1 MSISSVKK
9 KINAKT
15 LLGQSSALK
24 ENSVTLKEGVKKL
37 AAILTERKKIRPSTL
52 MATEEPEVVEQKRI
66 GPGEYDKPEGG
77 GFPLGPLLAGL
88 GALGAAVGLAALD
101 PEMFLRRFAR
111 ASLKA
116 LKNLIERLLKT
127 FKGVIESVGKV
138 FKKIFNAIAENV
150 KKLKNLIDDKLLKP
164 LREAFENAINSK
176 WFAKLRGFFDDIAE
190 SVKTFIKNSA
200 ERFKTFA
207 DDIFKRVKT
216 FADDAIE
223 GAITAFK
230 KILDDISEKIL
241 KPLKSALTEFV
252 ERTKNFLKNGVANIG
267 QTIAERAGKESFGEV
282 IEVVSDVLL
291 KNFDSTVDFIVSKL
305 RGPVD
310 AIKGFID
317 NQIKG
322 NPAYKLLAS
331 NPLTSWLVSPIDGA
345 SKAIGKLSN
354 GLDGIGGGIKSLVR
368 DIPKQV
374 GELVTDIKAGNT
386 PVQKAFGFVA
396 QQFDPKVMASRFG
409 KGLDFIKGVGSQV
422 GGAVSTMKE
431 GLSQLNVVEQAGKFK
446 DDMIASVG
454 GFIGDLKTS
463 VTNNIQGTIK
473 NVFTGSTQQQII
485 DQAKPAIDKIKDA
498 KPVLDSL
505 ESAKKQGD
513 KVFDLF
519 GPLKSGWKE
528 ATGKFEQLFALAEF
542 AVSYGSAIDA
552 QKREAEGGPP
562 AKFMGSD
569 IKGQTMGDAIL
580 SVLGAF
586 GGSAIGSALG
596 TQIGATVGAAIGAPV
611 FGVGAAVGA
620 GVGGSLFGFLGSVL
634 GGIIGEDIGKLT
646 SSAIADRVTI
656 PDPFLEDR
664 NLFSKEGRSDLTVL
678 GMFGLGEPAPTE
690 EQPQGG
696 FGNLPPKPVKMTRD
710 FQSMEDYTEYIT
722 DTEVVIITKENVVN
736 NVVQTPTVQQS
747 KGGMIPIPIGSGE
760 SILDNFRSR
769 ALSQL
774 AYN

>member
-1 MSISSVKK
+1 MSLGSIKR

-15 LLGQSSALK
+15 LLGQSSVLR
-24 ENSVTLKEGVKKL
+24 ENSEVLKKGVKKL
-37 AAILTERKKIRPSTL
+37 AVILTERKKISPSTL
-52 MATEEPEVVEQKRI
+52 MATKKPEVVEQKRI

-101 PEMFLRRFAR
+101 PKMFLRRFAR

-127 FKGVIESVGKV
+127 FKGVIESIGKV

-216 FADDAIE
+216 FTDDVIE
-223 GAITAFK
+223 GAIIAFK
-230 KILDDISEKIL
+230 KILDDIADKIL
-241 KPLKSALTEFV
+241 KPLKSVVLEFV
-252 ERTKNFLKNGVANIG
+252 ERTKNFLKDGVKNIG

-282 IEVVSDVLL
+282 IEVVSDTLL
-291 KNFDSTVDFIVSKL
+291 KNFDNTVDGIIGFVKK
-305 RGPVD
+305 PVD
-310 AIKGFID
+310 ALQGSLKALGDAGIGIVKVRSLPGFEIVE
-317 NQIKG
+317 NTVANI
-322 NPAYKLLAS
+322 
-331 NPLTSWLVSPIDGA
+331 
-345 SKAIGKLSN
+345 SKS
-354 GLDGIGGGIKSLVR
+354 LDGIGRNVKSAVR

-396 QQFDPKVMASRFG
+396 QQFDPEVMVSRFG
-409 KGLDFIKGVGSQV
+409 KGLDFIKGVGSQI

-431 GLSQLNVVEQAGKFK
+431 GLSQLNIVEQASKFK
-446 DDMIASVG
+446 NDMVANVG

-463 VTNNIQGTIK
+463 VTNNIQNTISG
-473 NVFTGSTQQQII
+473 VFGKSNTQQQILG
-485 DQAKPAIDKIKDA
+485 QAESAIQQISKDA
-498 KPVLDSL
+498 KPGLKAVKGASDQ
-505 ESAKKQGD
+505 AT

-519 GPLKSGWKE
+519 GPLKSGWRE

-596 TQIGATVGAAIGAPV
+596 TQIGATIGAAVGAPV

-696 FGNLPPKPVKMTRD
+696 FGNLAPK
-710 FQSMEDYTEYIT
+710 
-722 DTEVVIITKENVVN
+722 
-736 NVVQTPTVQQS
+736 
-747 KGGMIPIPIGSGE
+747 
-760 SILDNFRSR
+760 
-769 ALSQL
+769 
-774 AYN
+774 

>member
-101 PEMFLRRFAR
+101 PGMFLRRFAR
-111 ASLKA
+111 ASLRA

-282 IEVVSDVLL
+282 IEVVSDALL
-291 KNFDSTVDFIVSKL
+291 KNFDNTVDGIVSFVKK
-305 RGPVD
+305 PVD
-310 AIKGFID
+310 ALQGSLKALGDAGIGPVKVRSLPGFETVENAVANI
-317 NQIKG
+317 
-322 NPAYKLLAS
+322 
-331 NPLTSWLVSPIDGA
+331 
-345 SKAIGKLSN
+345 SKS
-354 GLDGIGGGIKSLVR
+354 LDGIGSNIKSAVR

-431 GLSQLNVVEQAGKFK
+431 GLSQLNIVEQASKFK
-446 DDMIASVG
+446 NDMVANVG

-463 VTNNIQGTIK
+463 VTNNIQNTISG
-473 NVFTGSTQQQII
+473 VFGKSNTQQQILG
-485 DQAKPAIDKIKDA
+485 QAESAIQQISKDA
-498 KPVLDSL
+498 KPGLKAVKGASDQ
-505 ESAKKQGD
+505 AT

-519 GPLKSGWKE
+519 GPLKSGWRE

-596 TQIGATVGAAIGAPV
+596 TQIGATIGAAVGAPV

-710 FQSMEDYTEYIT
+710 FQSMEDYTEYVT

-736 NVVQTPTVQQS
+736 NVVQTPTVQQG

-760 SILDNFRSR
+760 SVLDNFRSR

>member
-1 MSISSVKK
+1 MSLGSIKR

-15 LLGQSSALK
+15 LLGQSSVLR
-24 ENSVTLKEGVKKL
+24 ENSEVLKKGVKKL
-37 AAILTERKKIRPSTL
+37 AVILTERKKIRPSTL
-52 MATEEPEVVEQKRI
+52 MATKKPEVVEQKRI

-101 PEMFLRRFAR
+101 PKMFLRRFAR

-127 FKGVIESVGKV
+127 FKGVIESIGKV

-216 FADDAIE
+216 FTDDVIE

-230 KILDDISEKIL
+230 KILDDIADKIL
-241 KPLKSALTEFV
+241 KPLKSVVLEFV
-252 ERTKNFLKNGVANIG
+252 ERTKNFLKDGVKNIG
-267 QTIAERAGKESFGEV
+267 QTIAERAGKESFSEV
-282 IEVVSDVLL
+282 IEVVSDIFL
-291 KNFDSTVDFIVSKL
+291 KNFDNTIDSIVNVVK
-305 RGPVD
+305 
-310 AIKGFID
+310 
-317 NQIKG
+317 
-322 NPAYKLLAS
+322 
-331 NPLTSWLVSPIDGA
+331 SPITGLLDKQALGFKVANIPIVGDGLRKIVESLDSFA
-345 SKAIGKLSN
+345 SGAKSTLREVPKQ
-354 GLDGIGGGIKSLVR
+354 IGGLIDDV
-368 DIPKQV
+368 
-374 GELVTDIKAGNT
+374 KAGNT

-396 QQFDPKVMASRFG
+396 QQFNPKVMASRFG
-409 KGLDFIKGVGSQV
+409 KGLEFIKGVGSQI

-431 GLSQLNVVEQAGKFK
+431 GLSQLNIVEQASKFK
-446 DDMIASVG
+446 NDMVANVG

-463 VTNNIQGTIK
+463 VTNNIQNTISG
-473 NVFTGSTQQQII
+473 VFGKSNTQQQILG
-485 DQAKPAIDKIKDA
+485 QAEVAIQQISKDA
-498 KPVLDSL
+498 KPGLKAVKGASDQ
-505 ESAKKQGD
+505 AT

-519 GPLKSGWKE
+519 GPLKSGWRE

-596 TQIGATVGAAIGAPV
+596 TQIGATVGAAVGAPV

-696 FGNLPPKPVKMTRD
+696 FGNLAPKPVKMTRD

-736 NVVQTPTVQQS
+736 NVVQTPMVQQS

-760 SILDNFRSR
+760 SVLDNFRSR

-774 AYN
+774 AYT